1 MRMGMHP
8 WFERITMA
16 MIFLNAVWISVDIEF
31 NDADILAEADA
42 GFIVVENLFCSF
54 FTCELILRYAMFT
67 KTWYAVQDV
76 WFMWPGRSSIYGTA
90 LGPPYPPSDGHG
102 SPAPPLWGGWCGGG
116 WV

>member
-54 FTCELILRYAMFT
+54 FTCELILRYSLFS
-67 KTWYAVQDV
+67 KSWYALRDL
-76 WFMWPGRSSIYGTA
+76 WFM
-90 LGPPYPPSDGHG
+90 
-102 SPAPPLWGGWCGGG
+102 PL
-116 WV
+116 VLSF